1 MVLPF
6 ASTCCYTCSFTYA
19 VRLPNVGFGKQLA
32 LVAEPDRPVSCCMAV
47 LTMRLGGGRSSMSD
61 GFSLYVII
69 VLEISGPWL
78 SGI

>member
-1 MVLPF
+1 
-6 ASTCCYTCSFTYA
+6 
-19 VRLPNVGFGKQLA
+19 
-32 LVAEPDRPVSCCMAV
+32 
-47 LTMRLGGGRSSMSD
+47 LTMRLGGGRRYRSD